1 MHSSDNEVGQPFH
14 VQTQEDIRLT
24 RNKDQLLLHNVAT
37 GEVAVVDE
45 SKNWISVELLNLD
58 DEGVVLRHQDLSG
71 TWASTSVFDWLQ
83 FRRDEDD
90 LVDSAEDSR
99 AQWSDMVKTTLPLA
113 LSLSR
118 GQSVFT
124 CELTVA
130 KVPNLSSCCIFWH
143 IRWIVDWLGGH
154 KNNNFIGQ
162 GAKTWTNKVLA
173 YLPNLPDLD
182 EMHEMDEIARKHFL
196 ESGHSRLRA
205 SPRQGEDA
213 DQEVRMTEYCAS
225 SFAILVMLAH
235 WAARG
240 PHKRSQWKLTSEQ
253 VQSQAASLL
262 KVLLYTFVTTALIME
277 VGEATISL
285 VMVGDEVCLDWP
297 QFCLTESLQLLE
309 RVFAADRTNV
319 PLHEAIMMLCQEEI
333 NSRVSQSRRVAATM
347 GLTLLIQAIVWVL
360 ESSKKDEI
368 WAKTELWQLQPLRT
382 FCLGY
387 IVLSVE
393 ARASFTG

>member
-143 IRWIVDWLGGH
+143 IRWIVDWLGGQIWM
-154 KNNNFIGQ
+154 KCMRWM
-162 GAKTWTNKVLA
+162 K
-173 YLPNLPDLD
+173 
-182 EMHEMDEIARKHFL
+182 
-196 ESGHSRLRA
+196 LRA
-205 SPRQGEDA
+205 STSWNQG
-213 DQEVRMTEYCAS
+213 
-225 SFAILVMLAH
+225 IP
-235 WAARG
+235 G
-240 PHKRSQWKLTSEQ
+240 
-253 VQSQAASLL
+253 
-262 KVLLYTFVTTALIME
+262 
-277 VGEATISL
+277 
-285 VMVGDEVCLDWP
+285 
-297 QFCLTESLQLLE
+297 
-309 RVFAADRTNV
+309 
-319 PLHEAIMMLCQEEI
+319 
-333 NSRVSQSRRVAATM
+333 
-347 GLTLLIQAIVWVL
+347 
-360 ESSKKDEI
+360 
-368 WAKTELWQLQPLRT
+368 
-382 FCLGY
+382 
-387 IVLSVE
+387 
-393 ARASFTG
+393 